1 MSEISSNFSSSV
13 PRWFYSLIP
22 YNIGA
27 GMLENLLPLF
37 IVQVIA
43 GSVTDVGTVRAVIS
57 VASVLAFILWG
68 NLSDRL
74 KSRRPFLLLG
84 FAGFGVYMLLLS
96 FGTNV
101 NQVLVYSLLG
111 GFLISA
117 VAPVATALVVD
128 TVPEKQLPKAFR
140 TFCEMG
146 SWSFLGAII
155 LGGIWL
161 SILSNTWGT
170 VMAMRSLFFCTGLLA
185 LSGLILCLLWV
196 REPRQ
201 VTSRREFNP
210 RLLGRLS
217 IAAIERRL
225 MFAPTRTIYF
235 ILRPQWLGKQLQRP
249 LILYYLCS
257 AIFFIG
263 IHLFFTPFPIF
274 LTEGMGATN
283 TQVLLISLGKSGIE
297 ALFYK
302 PMGQFL
308 QAQNC
313 IKLQAMSVAVRMGSL
328 ICFTLLAL
336 VKPTPVTLFLAGLT
350 HLLTGITWAV
360 INVSSAMCV
369 AQLATKGQEGMALGM
384 YNSVIGVATIFGAL
398 ASGYIVA
405 SFGYSACFS
414 IGAILCGFTA
424 FGLWWLETV
433 MPTGKARDQPF

>member
-1 MSEISSNFSSSV
+1 MSLSVSSSV

-43 GSVTDVGTVRAVIS
+43 GSVTDVGTVRALIS
-57 VASVLAFILWG
+57 VASVIAFILWG

-84 FAGFGVYMLLLS
+84 FAGFGLYMLLLS

-101 NQVLVYSLLG
+101 NQVLVYSILG

-128 TVPEKQLPKAFR
+128 TVPERHLPKAFR

-146 SWSFLGAII
+146 SWSFLGAIM

-161 SILSNTWGT
+161 SILSDTWGT
-170 VMAMRSLFFCTGLLA
+170 VRAMRSLFFATGLLA
-185 LSGLILCLLWV
+185 FISLILCLLWV

-201 VTSRREFNP
+201 VTSRRQFNP

-249 LILYYLCS
+249 LILYYLYS

-274 LTEGMGATN
+274 LTESLGATN
-283 TQVLLISLGKSGIE
+283 TQVLSIALAKSAIE

-308 QAQNC
+308 QKRNC
-313 IKLQAMSVAVRMGSL
+313 FQLQAVSAAVRMGSL

-336 VKPTPVTLFLAGLT
+336 AKPTPVTLFLAGLT
-350 HLLTGITWAV
+350 HLLTGVTWAV
-360 INVSSAMCV
+360 TNVSSAMCV

-398 ASGYIVA
+398 ASGYIVV
-405 SFGYSACFS
+405 SFGYSACFG
-414 IGAILCGFTA
+414 IGAILCGLTA
-424 FGLWWLETV
+424 FCLWWLGTV
-433 MPTGKARDQPF
+433 TPTAKPSPQPS